1 MPEPRRLL
9 LVCAAALA
17 LAGPLAA
24 APEAVG
30 EQMAQARAAAARG
43 DGIAAE
49 AELRKALAVGASR
62 TDVAAAMGEAALLQ
76 GDLVRA
82 RQWLEGRSF
91 APGQEAYGWRMLG
104 RLLRLEG
111 RLVEAGQALDQA
123 LQLAPDD
130 PLLWVEIARL
140 RYIGGEDL
148 KAVEAADRA
157 VQLGPEEPRALELQ
171 AQLLRDRTGPLAALP
186 LFERAL
192 ELAPDDLRLSNEYAA
207 TLGDAGRAAE
217 MVAVTREVH
226 ERNPREVVPFYQQAV
241 IAARA
246 GNVDLARNLF
256 NRTRGQ
262 LRDLPAA
269 MLLQGALE
277 LEAGNVTMA
286 VELLERLDQRQPAN
300 PRVQVLYARALFA
313 VGDFDRLHQRFD
325 GLAARPDA
333 SPYLLTL
340 LGRAY
345 ERTGNRAAAATLL
358 DRAAAPSL
366 PPILP
371 MAEPEP
377 LGILAARWGDSPD
390 LPAATVP
397 YVRSLLMAG
406 NKAEGGAVAAR
417 LLASR
422 PAAADALV
430 LVGDTALV
438 AGAYDQAFA
447 AYDRAALVR
456 YPDWLMLR
464 ATEALDKAG
473 RGGEAAAVAARYA
486 AAFPDNHLALRL
498 LAGATAFSGDW
509 PRTRELL
516 EHLNRRT
523 GGRDVRLLADLS
535 LAQLRTGDATAA
547 LATAETARRLQ
558 RASPVA
564 AQAKGMALAALK
576 REPDAAAALLAK
588 AQRIGGDN
596 LLLQEARGQLRA
608 H

>member
-24 APEAVG
+24 TPEAVG
-30 EQMAQARAAAARG
+30 EQVAQARAAAARG

-49 AELRKALAVGASR
+49 AELRKALAAGASR

-76 GDLVRA
+76 GDPVRA
-82 RQWLEGRSF
+82 RQWLEPRSF

-123 LQLAPDD
+123 LRLAPDD

-140 RYIGGEDL
+140 RYVGGEDL

-171 AQLLRDRTGPLAALP
+171 AQLLRDRAGPLAALP

-192 ELAPDDLRLSNEYAA
+192 ELAPDDLRLANEYAA
-207 TLGDAGRAAE
+207 TLGDAGRAAD

-226 ERNPREVVPFYQQAV
+226 ERSPREVVPFYQQAV
-241 IAARA
+241 TAARA

-277 LEAGNVTMA
+277 LEAGNITMA
-286 VELLERLDQRQPAN
+286 VELLERLDRRQPAN
-300 PRVQVLYARALFA
+300 PRVQALYARALFA

-340 LGRAY
+340 LGRAH
-345 ERTGNRAAAATLL
+345 ERAGNRAAAAALL
-358 DRAAAPSL
+358 DRAAAASL
-366 PPILP
+366 PAILP

-377 LGILAARWGDSPD
+377 LGILAARWRDSPN

-397 YVRSLLMAG
+397 YVRSLLLAG

-422 PAAADALV
+422 PASADAVV
-430 LVGDTALV
+430 LVGDAALV

-498 LAGATAFSGDW
+498 LAGATAFSGEW
-509 PRTRELL
+509 PRTRDLL

-535 LAQLRTGDATAA
+535 LAQLRTGDAAAA
-547 LATAETARRLQ
+547 LATAEAARRLQ
-558 RASPVA
+558 RSSPVA

-576 REPDAAAALLAK
+576 REPKAAFALLAK

-596 LLLQEARGQLRA
+596 PLLQEARGQLRTR
-608 H
+608 